1 MPVQDLTVKM
11 LSGSQLDKNAGQF
24 VKTLAGRTGVGFAD
38 GFHVH
43 RDWLATTISIDQGL
57 EAIGKAEDER
67 MDYIVSADD
76 FDFANDGGRFVVKI
90 DGKAF
95 TPNDHSFPQMS
106 MKIGV
111 KSSSILREMN
121 SNSPDNQDVDTM
133 VTIAK
138 NSMRHVKDGSKFFV
152 RTYNDGTL
160 RAWFTDSY
168 APICNRWYLEAL
180 KEFLPSARLSHWKST
195 EDTLWGNV
203 LIPDSMKTVSDD
215 DSDFG
220 TMLSIS
226 NCEVGIRKFSMLPS
240 IFRSICLNGCIW
252 GRADGTIL
260 KRKHI
265 GTINQDQLKLAIAD
279 SIKKQLP
286 IASEAIDKFLE
297 TRSLT
302 FGTNVKDTQL
312 IGAICK
318 EQKLKDV
325 QSLRVLDAFEKLESH
340 NRNLFGVVNAITRA
354 GQSFNDP
361 SKQFDFDVLGGTLAQ
376 ININKWEQFNSIA
389 YALKDSDLQE
399 IFGVA
404 V

>member
-1 MPVQDLTVKM
+1 MPIQDLTPKM

-43 RDWLATTISIDQGL
+43 RDWLATTISIDQAL
-57 EAIGKAEDER
+57 DAISKAESER
-67 MDYIVSADD
+67 MDYIVSSEN
-76 FDFANDGGRFVVKI
+76 FEFVNDNGRFAVKI
-90 DGKAF
+90 GDKIF
-95 TPNDHSFPQMS
+95 TPTEHSFPQMS
-106 MKIGV
+106 MKIRV

-121 SNSPDNQDVDTM
+121 ADSPDNQDVETM

-138 NSMRHVKDGSKFFV
+138 NSLRHVKDGSKFFV
-152 RTYNDGTL
+152 RTYTDGTL

-168 APICNRWYLEAL
+168 APINNRWYLEAL

-226 NCEVGIRKFSMLPS
+226 NCEIGVRKFSMLPS

-265 GTINQDQLKLAIAD
+265 GQIDQDQLKLAIAE

-286 IASEAIDKFLE
+286 IASEGIEKLLA
-297 TRSLT
+297 TRSLG
-302 FGTNVKDTQL
+302 FGTNVTDAQIVAAVVKD
-312 IGAICK
+312 
-318 EQKLKDV
+318 QKFSDV

-340 NRNLFGVVNAITRA
+340 NRNLFGIVNAITRA
-354 GQSFNDP
+354 GQSFDP
-361 SKQFDFDVLGGTLAQ
+361 ATQFDFDVLGGTLAQ
-376 ININKWEQFNSIA
+376 MPVSKWDQFNAVA
-389 YALKDSDLQE
+389 YTLKDADLQQ